1 MRSDNLGF
9 FLAEAFKNLRLNLLM
24 SVTAVTTTAVCIL
37 ILGIGLL
44 VDAHVEGIVGNVG
57 QDVTI
62 TAFFPEDIDQERI
75 DEVVSS
81 VESYPEVNESA
92 YVSKEEALE
101 RFRETFA
108 DQPDIAGSISSD
120 VLPASMEIQLKD
132 SSDSSVVADRLR
144 EEGFQDDEIRYP
156 QQTVDRL
163 NQITGYLVWG
173 LRGATALFFVASVL
187 LIFNTIRLSIF
198 ARRKEIEVMK
208 LVGASDSFVRTPFVF
223 EGLAEGLIGAGLAA
237 LAVIWINFLFVDWA
251 NDALPYVPIRGE
263 AVNTILV
270 LVLLVAVGVAIG
282 VVGSFLSVRL
292 GGRTPRGGERRGDA
306 GGIGAEAGGR
316 RRLPS
321 ARSRRLAH
329 RRILGRRLRLRDH
342 APRGVPGGPT
352 DLRRVARG
360 DAGLLRVR
368 DLLRPPPLRVV
379 RALQVLQALRLE
391 GPSDLVAELGATV
404 PGALL
409 RLSTEVRL
417 YPVDGP

>member
-1 MRSDNLGF
+1 MSSDNLGF

-144 EEGFQDDEIRYP
+144 AEGFQDDEIRYP

-173 LRGATALFFVASVL
+173 LRGATALFFLASVL

-208 LVGASDSFVRTPFVF
+208 LVGASDSFVRTPFLL
-223 EGLAEGLIGAGLAA
+223 EGLVQGLIGAIPAA
-237 LAVIWINFLFVDWA
+237 LLVVWVDSLFVGWA
-251 NDALPYVPIRGE
+251 QQSLPFLPLSSG
-263 AVNTILV
+263 AVNALI
-270 LVLLVAVGVAIG
+270 VLLFLLFVGALVGIA
-282 VVGSFLSVRL
+282 GSFFSVRRFL
-292 GGRTPRGGERRGDA
+292 K
-306 GGIGAEAGGR
+306 
-316 RRLPS
+316 
-321 ARSRRLAH
+321 
-329 RRILGRRLRLRDH
+329 
-342 APRGVPGGPT
+342 V
-352 DLRRVARG
+352 
-360 DAGLLRVR
+360 
-368 DLLRPPPLRVV
+368 
-379 RALQVLQALRLE
+379 
-391 GPSDLVAELGATV
+391 
-404 PGALL
+404 
-409 RLSTEVRL
+409 
-417 YPVDGP
+417 

>member
-1 MRSDNLGF
+1 MSSDNLGF

-44 VDAHVEGIVGNVG
+44 VDAHVEGIVRNVG
-57 QDVTI
+57 QDVAI
-62 TAFFPEDIDQERI
+62 TAFFPEDVDQERI

-144 EEGFQDDEIRYP
+144 AEGFQDDEIRYP

-173 LRGATALFFVASVL
+173 LRGATALFFLASVL

-208 LVGASDSFVRTPFVF
+208 LVGASDSFVRTPFLL
-223 EGLAEGLIGAGLAA
+223 EGLVQGLIGAIPAA
-237 LAVIWINFLFVDWA
+237 LLVVWVDSLFVGWA
-251 NDALPYVPIRGE
+251 QQNLPFLPISSG
-263 AVNTILV
+263 AVNALI
-270 LVLLVAVGVAIG
+270 VLLFLLFVGALVGIA
-282 VVGSFLSVRL
+282 GSFFSVRRFL
-292 GGRTPRGGERRGDA
+292 K
-306 GGIGAEAGGR
+306 
-316 RRLPS
+316 
-321 ARSRRLAH
+321 
-329 RRILGRRLRLRDH
+329 
-342 APRGVPGGPT
+342 V
-352 DLRRVARG
+352 
-360 DAGLLRVR
+360 
-368 DLLRPPPLRVV
+368 
-379 RALQVLQALRLE
+379 
-391 GPSDLVAELGATV
+391 
-404 PGALL
+404 
-409 RLSTEVRL
+409 
-417 YPVDGP
+417 

>member
-75 DEVVSS
+75 DEVISS

-208 LVGASDSFVRTPFVF
+208 LVGASDSFVRTPFVL
-223 EGLAEGLIGAGLAA
+223 EGLVQGLTGAIPAA
-237 LAVIWINFLFVDWA
+237 LLVVWVDSLFVGWA
-251 NDALPYVPIRGE
+251 QQSLPFLPISSG
-263 AVNTILV
+263 AVNALI
-270 LVLLVAVGVAIG
+270 VLLFLLFVGALVGIA
-282 VVGSFLSVRL
+282 GSFFSVRRFL
-292 GGRTPRGGERRGDA
+292 K
-306 GGIGAEAGGR
+306 I
-316 RRLPS
+316 
-321 ARSRRLAH
+321 
-329 RRILGRRLRLRDH
+329 
-342 APRGVPGGPT
+342 
-352 DLRRVARG
+352 
-360 DAGLLRVR
+360 
-368 DLLRPPPLRVV
+368 
-379 RALQVLQALRLE
+379 
-391 GPSDLVAELGATV
+391 
-404 PGALL
+404 
-409 RLSTEVRL
+409 
-417 YPVDGP
+417 

>member
-57 QDVTI
+57 QDVAI
-62 TAFFPEDIDQERI
+62 TAFFPEDVDQERI

-81 VESYPEVNESA
+81 VEGYPEVNESA

-120 VLPASMEIQLKD
+120 VLPASMEIQLKN

-144 EEGFQDDEIRYP
+144 AEGFQDDEIRYP

-208 LVGASDSFVRTPFVF
+208 LVGASDSFVRTPFVL
-223 EGLAEGLIGAGLAA
+223 EGLVQGLIGAIPAA
-237 LAVIWINFLFVDWA
+237 LLVVWMDSLFVGWA
-251 NDALPYVPIRGE
+251 QESLPFLPISSGAVDALI
-263 AVNTILV
+263 
-270 LVLLVAVGVAIG
+270 VLLFLLFVGALVGIA
-282 VVGSFLSVRL
+282 GSFFSVRRFL
-292 GGRTPRGGERRGDA
+292 K
-306 GGIGAEAGGR
+306 
-316 RRLPS
+316 
-321 ARSRRLAH
+321 
-329 RRILGRRLRLRDH
+329 
-342 APRGVPGGPT
+342 V
-352 DLRRVARG
+352 
-360 DAGLLRVR
+360 
-368 DLLRPPPLRVV
+368 
-379 RALQVLQALRLE
+379 
-391 GPSDLVAELGATV
+391 
-404 PGALL
+404 
-409 RLSTEVRL
+409 
-417 YPVDGP
+417 

>member
-9 FLAEAFKNLRLNLLM
+9 FIAEAFKNLRLNLLM
-24 SVTAVTTTAVCIL
+24 SVTAVTTTAVCVL

-44 VDAHVEGIVGNVG
+44 VDAHVEGIVRNVG
-57 QDVTI
+57 QDVAI
-62 TAFFPEDIDQERI
+62 TAFFPEDVDQERI
-75 DEVVSS
+75 DEVVSA
-81 VESYPEVNESA
+81 VATYPEVNESA

-223 EGLAEGLIGAGLAA
+223 EGLVQGLIGAAVAA
-237 LAVIWINFLFVDWA
+237 LLVVWA
-251 NDALPYVPIRGE
+251 NSVFVAWAQYELPFIPISSN
-263 AVNTILV
+263 AISTVFLLLV
-270 LVLLVAVGVAIG
+270 LIAVGV
-282 VVGSFLSVRL
+282 VVGIAGSAFSVRRFL
-292 GGRTPRGGERRGDA
+292 K
-306 GGIGAEAGGR
+306 
-316 RRLPS
+316 
-321 ARSRRLAH
+321 
-329 RRILGRRLRLRDH
+329 
-342 APRGVPGGPT
+342 V
-352 DLRRVARG
+352 
-360 DAGLLRVR
+360 
-368 DLLRPPPLRVV
+368 
-379 RALQVLQALRLE
+379 
-391 GPSDLVAELGATV
+391 
-404 PGALL
+404 
-409 RLSTEVRL
+409 
-417 YPVDGP
+417 

>member
-208 LVGASDSFVRTPFVF
+208 LVGASDSFVRTPFVL
-223 EGLAEGLIGAGLAA
+223 EGLVQGLIGAIPAA
-237 LAVIWINFLFVDWA
+237 LLVVWMDSLFVGWAQQSLPFLPISSGAINAVIVLLFLLFVG
-251 NDALPYVPIRGE
+251 ALM
-263 AVNTILV
+263 
-270 LVLLVAVGVAIG
+270 GVA
-282 VVGSFLSVRL
+282 GSFFSVRRFL
-292 GGRTPRGGERRGDA
+292 K
-306 GGIGAEAGGR
+306 
-316 RRLPS
+316 
-321 ARSRRLAH
+321 
-329 RRILGRRLRLRDH
+329 
-342 APRGVPGGPT
+342 V
-352 DLRRVARG
+352 
-360 DAGLLRVR
+360 
-368 DLLRPPPLRVV
+368 
-379 RALQVLQALRLE
+379 
-391 GPSDLVAELGATV
+391 
-404 PGALL
+404 
-409 RLSTEVRL
+409 
-417 YPVDGP
+417 

>member
-208 LVGASDSFVRTPFVF
+208 LVGASDSFVRTPFVL
-223 EGLAEGLIGAGLAA
+223 EGLVQGLIGAIPAA
-237 LAVIWINFLFVDWA
+237 LLVVWVDSLFVGWA
-251 NDALPYVPIRGE
+251 QQSLPFLPISSG
-263 AVNTILV
+263 AVNALI
-270 LVLLVAVGVAIG
+270 VLLFLLFVGALVGIA
-282 VVGSFLSVRL
+282 GSFFSVRRFL
-292 GGRTPRGGERRGDA
+292 K
-306 GGIGAEAGGR
+306 
-316 RRLPS
+316 
-321 ARSRRLAH
+321 
-329 RRILGRRLRLRDH
+329 
-342 APRGVPGGPT
+342 V
-352 DLRRVARG
+352 
-360 DAGLLRVR
+360 
-368 DLLRPPPLRVV
+368 
-379 RALQVLQALRLE
+379 
-391 GPSDLVAELGATV
+391 
-404 PGALL
+404 
-409 RLSTEVRL
+409 
-417 YPVDGP
+417 

>member
-75 DEVVSS
+75 DEVASS

-208 LVGASDSFVRTPFVF
+208 LVGASDSFVRTPFVL
-223 EGLAEGLIGAGLAA
+223 EGLVQGLIGAIPAA
-237 LAVIWINFLFVDWA
+237 LLVVWVDSLFVSWA
-251 NDALPYVPIRGE
+251 QQSLPFLPISSG
-263 AVNTILV
+263 AVNALI
-270 LVLLVAVGVAIG
+270 VLLFLLFVGALVGIT
-282 VVGSFLSVRL
+282 GSFFSVRRFL
-292 GGRTPRGGERRGDA
+292 K
-306 GGIGAEAGGR
+306 
-316 RRLPS
+316 
-321 ARSRRLAH
+321 
-329 RRILGRRLRLRDH
+329 
-342 APRGVPGGPT
+342 V
-352 DLRRVARG
+352 
-360 DAGLLRVR
+360 
-368 DLLRPPPLRVV
+368 
-379 RALQVLQALRLE
+379 
-391 GPSDLVAELGATV
+391 
-404 PGALL
+404 
-409 RLSTEVRL
+409 
-417 YPVDGP
+417 

>member
-24 SVTAVTTTAVCIL
+24 SATAVTTTAVCIL

-163 NQITGYLVWG
+163 NQITGYLIWG
-173 LRGATALFFVASVL
+173 LRGATALFLVASVL

-208 LVGASDSFVRTPFVF
+208 LVGASDSFVRTPFVL
-223 EGLAEGLIGAGLAA
+223 EGLVQGLIGAVPAA
-237 LAVIWINFLFVDWA
+237 LVVVWMDSLFVGWA
-251 NDALPYVPIRGE
+251 QQNLPFLPISSG
-263 AVNTILV
+263 AVNALI
-270 LVLLVAVGVAIG
+270 VLLLLLFVGALVGVA
-282 VVGSFLSVRL
+282 GSFFSVRRFL
-292 GGRTPRGGERRGDA
+292 K
-306 GGIGAEAGGR
+306 
-316 RRLPS
+316 
-321 ARSRRLAH
+321 
-329 RRILGRRLRLRDH
+329 
-342 APRGVPGGPT
+342 V
-352 DLRRVARG
+352 
-360 DAGLLRVR
+360 
-368 DLLRPPPLRVV
+368 
-379 RALQVLQALRLE
+379 
-391 GPSDLVAELGATV
+391 
-404 PGALL
+404 
-409 RLSTEVRL
+409 
-417 YPVDGP
+417 

>member
-1 MRSDNLGF
+1 MKSDNLGF

-37 ILGIGLL
+37 VLGIGLL

-81 VESYPEVNESA
+81 VESYPEVNEST

-208 LVGASDSFVRTPFVF
+208 LVGASDSFVRTPFVL
-223 EGLAEGLIGAGLAA
+223 EGLVQGLIGAIPAA
-237 LAVIWINFLFVDWA
+237 LLVVWVDSLFVGWAQQSLPFLPISSGAINAVIVLLFLLFVG
-251 NDALPYVPIRGE
+251 ALM
-263 AVNTILV
+263 
-270 LVLLVAVGVAIG
+270 GVA
-282 VVGSFLSVRL
+282 GSFFSVRRFL
-292 GGRTPRGGERRGDA
+292 K
-306 GGIGAEAGGR
+306 
-316 RRLPS
+316 
-321 ARSRRLAH
+321 
-329 RRILGRRLRLRDH
+329 
-342 APRGVPGGPT
+342 V
-352 DLRRVARG
+352 
-360 DAGLLRVR
+360 
-368 DLLRPPPLRVV
+368 
-379 RALQVLQALRLE
+379 
-391 GPSDLVAELGATV
+391 
-404 PGALL
+404 
-409 RLSTEVRL
+409 
-417 YPVDGP
+417 